1 MFRNIFSI
9 FILAALLTSP
19 LSAKNHELI
28 EVEAKR
34 DRGFD
39 YLDIYTTGYVE
50 GKGLLLEDKLVIDL
64 PNTSV
69 SKNIKISKRKS
80 KRISNIRVKQFDKK
94 TARIVIYLKKDI
106 DYEIVNVF
114 GRNKLVVEISD
125 RIDRGEKIL
134 AAWEKANL
142 KEKGQKIKA
151 YKYKPVKKGKY
162 LPLKGKVIVI
172 DPGHG
177 GRDPG
182 AFSLDG
188 IPEKTL
194 NLQTARKTA
203 YLLKLAGATVYLTRN
218 SDRKYNLKD
227 IVKFANKTKADIF
240 ISIHYNF
247 SGIRSASGT
256 ETLYYKRKSRNLAL
270 NIHRSLI
277 RGIKRRDRGL
287 RRVMLY
293 VCNHTQMPSVIVEP
307 VYISNP
313 KESSLAKKQ
322 SFQKEI
328 ATDIVKGVK
337 NYFRSRNR

>member
-1 MFRNIFSI
+1 MPRNIFSI
-9 FILAALLTSP
+9 IILAAFLVSP
-19 LSAKNHELI
+19 LSAENRRLS

-39 YLDIYTTGYVE
+39 YLDIYTTGYVK

-64 PNTSV
+64 SNTSV

-80 KRISNIRVKQFDKK
+80 KRISDVRVKQLDKN
-94 TARIVIYLKKDI
+94 TARIVVYLKKDI

-114 GRNKLVVEISD
+114 GRNKSVVEISD
-125 RIDRGEKIL
+125 RTDRADKIL

-151 YKYKPVKKGKY
+151 YKYKPVKKGGN
-162 LPLKGKVIVI
+162 LPLKGKIIVI

-188 IPEKTL
+188 IPEKTF

-218 SDRKYNLKD
+218 SDRKYNLRD

-240 ISIHYNF
+240 ISIHYNY

-256 ETLYYKRKSRNLAL
+256 ETFYYKQKSRNLAL

-287 RRVMLY
+287 RKAMLY
-293 VCNHTQMPSVIVEP
+293 VCNHTNMPSALVEP

-322 SFQKEI
+322 SFQKEV
-328 ATDIVKGVK
+328 AAYIVKGVK
-337 NYFRSRNR
+337 NYFRSRDR